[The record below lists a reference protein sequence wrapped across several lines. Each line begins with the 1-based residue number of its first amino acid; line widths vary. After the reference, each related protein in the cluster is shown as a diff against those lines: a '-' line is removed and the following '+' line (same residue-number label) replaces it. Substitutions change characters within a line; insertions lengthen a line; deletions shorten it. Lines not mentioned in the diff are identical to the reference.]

1 MTQRSADGRF
11 TKGPGGKKK
20 GRPKGVP
27 NKLTQSVRDAIA
39 QAAAGLGG
47 TARLVEWANADDK
60 NKTLFWTSLYP
71 KLLPLQVAGDPK
83 HPINHVLRMERLIV
97 DPADPDRT
105 DI

>member
-1 MTQRSADGRF
+1 MTQRKPDGRF
-11 TKGPGGKKK
+11 TKGAGGKKK

-39 QAAAGLGG
+39 QAAEGLGG
-47 TARLVEWANADDK
+47 VEGLIAWARKDDK
-60 NKTLFWTSLYP
+60 NEAAFWTSLYP

-97 DPADPDRT
+97 DPSDPDRQ